1 MEALSALQCLEELIN
16 TTQQSDWPVSPL
28 CFIFI
33 FLALTPPLYN
43 TLIHF
48 SCFRWG
54 DGAGVY
60 FYPAVITE
68 RLGEE
73 EVKVTFLADKIER
86 TVRRDTGVI
95 TVDQLRPDH
104 QLTVKHDLYS
114 AYEVTASLLKLTKRG
129 KNDYDYQIKI
139 SATDSEPQ
147 NNEDTR
153 VVKHEEVTLNGELNK
168 SRLLSCQ
175 SSEL

>member
-1 MEALSALQCLEELIN
+1 MEALSARQLIN
-16 TTQQSDWPVSPL
+16 TAQQSDWPVSPL

-43 TLIHF
+43 TEHF

-73 EVKVTFLADKIER
+73 EVKVTFLADKIEKV
-86 TVRRDTGVI
+86 VRRDTGVI
-95 TVDQLRPDH
+95 TVDQLRPGH
-104 QLTVKHDLYS
+104 QLTVKHDVYS

-153 VVKHEEVTLNGELNK
+153 VVKHEEVTLNGEPEK
-168 SRLLSCQ
+168 SPELSII
-175 SSEL
+175 